1 MQTATTPKARRAARR
16 SRRAALRAMRRPV
29 PGIFLTL
36 ADGTRRAVRLCN
48 VGPENTP
55 GFECP
60 LCHYPST
67 NRVPRCDNP
76 ACDTQLDAGALAAR
90 NELRAAQDGQRER
103 EAALQESLERSRTE
117 AREAAQARYNT
128 AMAQARAAGQ
138 CTACLGRSLAHGG
151 TRPKFTKHRDPAN
164 CPEAR
169 R

>member
-1 MQTATTPKARRAARR
+1 MQTATTPKARRTARR

-29 PGIFLTL
+29 PPIMLTL
-36 ADGTRRAVRLCN
+36 ADDTAREAPRVRI
-48 VGPENTP
+48 GQPERD
-55 GFECP
+55 GIMCP
-60 LCHYPST
+60 FCTYPSEGT
-67 NRVPRCDNP
+67 ACRNP
-76 ACDTQLDAGALAAR
+76 ACATQLDAAELAAR
-90 NELRAAQDGQRER
+90 NAQHAAQEQAAREA
-103 EAALQESLERSRTE
+103 AALQESLERSRTQ
-117 AREAAQARYNT
+117 AREAGQVHYDE